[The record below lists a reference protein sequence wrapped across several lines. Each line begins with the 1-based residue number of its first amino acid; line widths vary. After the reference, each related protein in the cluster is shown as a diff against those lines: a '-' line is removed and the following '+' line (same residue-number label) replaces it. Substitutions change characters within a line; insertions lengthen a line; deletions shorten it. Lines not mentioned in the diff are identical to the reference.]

1 VNGIELNKNKEK
13 GKEGRGE
20 REGREGSEGEWMTVK
35 KCKSGGSSGIINESN
50 ESKVRM
56 A

>member
-1 VNGIELNKNKEK
+1 MGYVELNKNKEK

-20 REGREGSEGEWMTVK
+20 RGGREGSEGEWMISMVK
-35 KCKSGGSSGIINESN
+35 KGIINESN